1 VRRLKWLVL
10 AKNGYL
16 LRTSS
21 FGRMRYAVP
30 FLIGVPIV
38 VAVFV
43 IIPWIADFFLDEL
56 EVFFL
61 SSAAVT
67 FIQIILFTI
76 FILFLTFPISFSL
89 NSGQEEHYEVL
100 LSAPLKPKD
109 VILGKFVGD
118 MPFYSVAVVVASSL
132 FVALLLPLGL
142 GLVQA
147 VMIMGIFL
155 LTFFS
160 ALWIGVL
167 LAAMIRSKIGSSA
180 RGKDLG
186 KALSMTV
193 ALPMVGLMYA
203 IMSGMVYS
211 ALLDSGSKGPL
222 AFALD
227 LLPSSWGA
235 DVIVSFALNP
245 GGASGMSVEEPL
257 RFVAMIIFFV
267 GALWVGTKLADR
279 AYSLESQSLSSNLA
293 RPEGQFYRTVR
304 TVSGGGSFGS
314 LVVSVFKD
322 YGRRLENISKVVY
335 IIGLMLLVTFFFGGA
350 EDVGGGFI
358 MLFFLLPFLSG
369 FIVGEVTVR
378 GKENLFIYRKAPR
391 GEARLVRAR
400 IVQSMIV
407 MIPLTVIASAISLT
421 TVPGLGTGPALVM
434 VLYMIALSASLI
446 VFSLGLFLM
455 FPVFSE
461 KPADMM
467 GNVIILSVFMMG
479 CFFAAVLL
487 SVYGE
492 IAGWLLILTLT
503 TVSGTIALFLGVRN
517 LKTLE

>member
-1 VRRLKWLVL
+1 VRRRKWLVL
-10 AKNGYL
+10 AKNAYL
-16 LRTSS
+16 IRTSS
-21 FGRMRYAVP
+21 FGGLRYALP
-30 FLIGVPIV
+30 FLIGVPVV
-38 VAVFV
+38 VAMF
-43 IIPWIADFFLDEL
+43 IIVPWIADFFLDEL
-56 EVFFL
+56 ELFFL
-61 SSAAVT
+61 SSAAVA
-67 FIQIILFTI
+67 FIQIILFTM

-118 MPFYSVAVVVASSL
+118 MPFYSVGVIAASSFL
-132 FVALLLPLGL
+132 VALLLPLGL
-142 GLVQA
+142 GVIQA
-147 VMIMGIFL
+147 IMIMGIFL

-160 ALWIGVL
+160 ALWIGVV

-180 RGKDLG
+180 RGKDVG
-186 KALSMTV
+186 KALSMAV

-235 DVIVSFALNP
+235 DVVVSFALNP
-245 GGASGMSVEEPL
+245 GGVSDMSLEEPL
-257 RFVAMIIFFV
+257 RFAAMIVFFV

-304 TVSGGGSFGS
+304 AVSGGGSFGS

-322 YGRRLENISKVVY
+322 YGRRLENVSKVVY
-335 IIGLMLLVTFFFGGA
+335 IIGLVMLVTFFFGGA
-350 EDVGGGFI
+350 EDIEGGLI
-358 MLFFLLPFLSG
+358 MLLFLLPFLSG

-391 GEARLVRAR
+391 GEMRLVKAR
-400 IVQSMIV
+400 IVQSIIV
-407 MIPLTVIASAISLT
+407 MVPLTVIASAISLT
-421 TVPGLGTGPALVM
+421 SVSGLDMGYALLM
-434 VLYMIALSASLI
+434 VLYMVALSSSLI
-446 VFSLGLFLM
+446 IFSLGLFLM

-467 GNVIILSVFMMG
+467 GNVMILSFFMMG
-479 CFFAAVLL
+479 CFFATLFL
-487 SVYGE
+487 SLFGE
-492 IAGWLLILTLT
+492 AAGWLLILTLT
-503 TVSGTIALFLGVRN
+503 SASGIVALLLGVRN
-517 LKTLE
+517 LKAIE